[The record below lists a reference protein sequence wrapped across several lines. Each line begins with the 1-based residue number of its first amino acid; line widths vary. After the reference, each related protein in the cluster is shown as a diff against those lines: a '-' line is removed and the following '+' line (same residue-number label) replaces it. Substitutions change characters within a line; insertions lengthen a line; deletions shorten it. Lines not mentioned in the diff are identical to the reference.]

1 MPTTV
6 MLDDEL
12 AAALQQRADELDE
25 PLERVA
31 QDILRRGLGET
42 SETSDTQDSFKV
54 RTFSSG
60 LKPEFAHL
68 TPNQILDLLD
78 DEYYE
83 KKLRQ

>member
-1 MPTTV
+1 MPTSVT
-6 MLDDEL
+6 LDDEL

-31 QDILRRGLGET
+31 QDILRRGLEET
-42 SETSDTQDSFKV
+42 SEASDPQASFKI

-60 LKPEFAHL
+60 VKPEFAHL
-68 TPNQILDLLD
+68 TPKQILLKLD

-83 KKLRQ
+83 KKL